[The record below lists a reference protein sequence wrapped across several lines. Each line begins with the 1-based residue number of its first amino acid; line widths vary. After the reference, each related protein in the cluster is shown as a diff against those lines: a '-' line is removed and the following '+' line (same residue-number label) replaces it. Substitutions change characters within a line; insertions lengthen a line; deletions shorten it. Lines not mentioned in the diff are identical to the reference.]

1 MVGDPRLSGL
11 PFGSIIDMV
20 AYVRS
25 SDLHGATFEALWN
38 QEQFRC
44 AGSFEADRVYTF
56 YGIQYRGVI
65 SSLHHLCV
73 LENTVTICRPTLT
86 ADSYRSVKEVCAG
99 LGGISIGLQHLGGRN
114 LAVLDINPVVCSVL
128 RANFDTVLEGD
139 ITDRQEILAHVL
151 QTTWHLQA
159 CCLVLECSPDIALSP
174 QAMQSITQL
183 AEKANFELH
192 CVALELADQWA
203 SHRCSWWAVLLPA
216 GLPPLQLCSWPVL
229 RPALTVQDV
238 IPEWPVWPKAT
249 ETALQWDS
257 KEIEIIGEPKPDLEP
272 LLLAATDP
280 APTAL
285 HSWGSAFR
293 PCPCGCRPSALSQHS
308 LCKSHFRGPGVPSG
322 VVEGIRYLH
331 PAEALWVWAHV
342 LSSTAPC
349 FGAGPLDPLAELGKF
364 KTLLLQQRQDNWLL
378 PTMCNEGQLLLQ
390 DEQGQRLE
398 RAVGPITA
406 GQLICAE
413 TALLPPGFKVQ
424 VLDNGRVLQRSAK
437 LAFQPAGPSYYLLVQ
452 KKAAALDQQSLP
464 CMPSCNATP
473 RGGCSASVALSP
485 PASCD
490 PPETQTPLSTPLDAL
505 CSVGASDFTIWYGIL
520 QWIRCPAVSIESCLI
535 PPCAAELLLQLLSE
549 DLLTSVAGPILP
561 QGPLI
566 LVPFVS
572 QGHWSLLALRAG
584 PAGVEAELWDG
595 IPSRNLHTAKL
606 IAQVLCRLD
615 GAALL
620 SLTERSHW
628 LQLDPAACG
637 AHVVAHAAAL
647 LIQAAPH
654 ELLGWALDFQR
665 AFPPHLAFLQGLG
678 GLTPEQE
685 KDLRLLLVERG
696 VPADAVASRT
706 QALKACA
713 SKPSCMFRWIL
724 AEELQSHVEQQAQK
738 KFGSFTTASD
748 SPLGQ
753 LAFNEAKNLSVD
765 PLALVT
771 TAEISADQ
779 VGAARVKSI
788 RYPAIFAPTEEAVLV
803 AGSLIQLGDD
813 DVQLATAGIAELDRI
828 DTIVCRLN
836 LFKDESTLAWDKVA
850 EAPIRVLLQQ
860 IPALRVCVDPSCSQA
875 CGCFHSAVDE
885 VVEHLFLD
893 IWARQWCRL
902 GGARVKATEADVFQ
916 AYVPVPASAVTHLLK
931 LVHTGLYFEP
941 RACDGTGPHPAW
953 SVVWLPGAS
962 LATAQHALRTTEK
975 ALALARLGT
984 KYGLRTR
991 EADEQQVFELH
1002 RPQHQFLKVRV
1013 SAHYRLHP
1021 LPHGLQRPALVQLLK
1036 QWGWNGEPL
1045 QPDRGDSIGAAWL
1058 VGASCEPPAPAL
1070 PLGTDF
1076 VLISKLRD
1084 IGASGKSAPLPV
1096 YASSRTKKALLLDDD
1111 EPSVDPW
1118 SCGPDPWTL
1127 AKPPANSTAA
1137 PSASTS
1143 TASTKLEQIKADL
1156 RQDLQQLVSDQLDAK
1171 QANDPPPGLSEHD
1184 HRFHQLEVGLSEVRH
1199 QNVKFESW
1207 FQSFGTKVS
1216 DQAQQ
1221 IQTLAGTVKEQ
1232 HQELTE
1238 VRTDVQSSIKSAV
1251 VALQTDLSAQM
1262 SAQLTGQLEQ
1272 IQSMLADKKPRLFET
1287 GRIVLARHYLEAVMF
1302 QVATLYGY
1310 PSGPTWPDAR
1320 HRTDDMLQCLTQELV
1335 LGSRGLRVITGDFN
1349 HDFGCLDQC
1358 AIWRSHG
1365 WIELQCL
1372 AESHWG
1378 MTPRPTCKHATR
1390 RDYIWLSPEVMMRHD
1405 GLCTEV
1411 KRWFQQLRRLQ
1422 SLTHA
1427 LKAAKS
1433 EPAAVD
1439 YRLALWRSICRARGF
1454 CGGFSAWWAK
1464 RPTRLVGSPTML
1476 PQTVPDSGTAT
1487 CLFEDFR
1494 CNYRRLEAW
1503 HLQRRGQILSCKYDK
1518 SLSQLYC
1525 ELREPAPEQVDTLTA
1540 SRDYAILAVSDKQ
1553 VHLSSSLD
1561 LRGSSTWAVD
1571 GQPVEICEVD
1581 DVVCTL
1587 SVPACPGQELEQTQT
1602 LSSVPDIHAEFVSL
1616 WASRWQQHATLTAPE
1631 WQRFLA
1637 FAAAFLPRQVFSLPR
1652 ISVEDRLRAVKR
1664 FRPRAARG
1672 PDGWAKADLLNMP
1685 PPRTQQLLDFL
1696 AKLEA
1701 GECSWP
1707 QQLVVGF
1714 ICLLSKQNGR
1724 ADAHGYRPICLY
1736 SIISRAWAGLRAR
1749 QVLQALKH
1757 CVPDGLHGFVPGRE
1771 ATSLWYGIQAEIE
1784 LCAQGDAPLLGLSTD
1799 IIKCFNNLPR
1809 LPLLAV
1815 AAQLGTPWQV
1825 LHPWTAFLTQTERRF
1840 LVRGQVSEP
1849 LKSTSGFPEGCPL
1862 SPLAMLLADVAY
1874 HAYMQA
1880 FVPEVRSLSYVDN
1893 LATLASTPAQL
1904 ARSYQ
1909 VTQSFMDLLKLSLD
1923 VAKTYTWATAPAD
1936 RRVLPALG
1944 LPVSDSARELG
1955 GFLAFGPRVHNAELQ
1970 LRCTALQPVWAALR
1984 RSRAPLGLKL
1994 SVLPKKCWARAL
2006 HGIAGCPLGQAH
2018 LQSLRT
2024 SATSALQIRPGG
2036 SSSLL
2041 RLSIAHGVVLWLPN
2055 AAYDGRSLHG
2065 PFTKLLQ
2072 VLSQVGWAVLVPP
2085 LVMDHEGL
2093 QHDVLKAPALLLRRR
2108 LEHAWLRFVAF
2119 AHKHRA
2125 TMHDLDGIDPSLL
2138 QADVGGLS
2146 ALDTARYAAVRSGAF
2161 LFDHVQSRFDFT
2173 KTGDC
2178 DLCDLGVALA
2188 CGPVPG
2194 VLQTA
2199 PRAEAWAMIAAAKWA
2214 ISVAK
2219 PCLIWSDCLNV
2230 VDGVQ
2235 AIQNGRAYAG

>member
-1 MVGDPRLSGL
+1 MQAP
-11 PFGSIIDMV
+11 
-20 AYVRS
+20 
-25 SDLHGATFEALWN
+25 LHV
-38 QEQFRC
+38 
-44 AGSFEADRVYTF
+44 D
-56 YGIQYRGVI
+56 
-65 SSLHHLCV
+65 
-73 LENTVTICRPTLT
+73 
-86 ADSYRSVKEVCAG
+86 
-99 LGGISIGLQHLGGRN
+99 
-114 LAVLDINPVVCSVL
+114 
-128 RANFDTVLEGD
+128 
-139 ITDRQEILAHVL
+139 
-151 QTTWHLQA
+151 
-159 CCLVLECSPDIALSP
+159 
-174 QAMQSITQL
+174 
-183 AEKANFELH
+183 
-192 CVALELADQWA
+192 
-203 SHRCSWWAVLLPA
+203 
-216 GLPPLQLCSWPVL
+216 PLQL
-229 RPALTVQDV
+229 R
-238 IPEWPVWPKAT
+238 
-249 ETALQWDS
+249 
-257 KEIEIIGEPKPDLEP
+257 
-272 LLLAATDP
+272 LAP
-280 APTAL
+280 
-285 HSWGSAFR
+285 
-293 PCPCGCRPSALSQHS
+293 
-308 LCKSHFRGPGVPSG
+308 
-322 VVEGIRYLH
+322 
-331 PAEALWVWAHV
+331 
-342 LSSTAPC
+342 
-349 FGAGPLDPLAELGKF
+349 
-364 KTLLLQQRQDNWLL
+364 
-378 PTMCNEGQLLLQ
+378 
-390 DEQGQRLE
+390 
-398 RAVGPITA
+398 
-406 GQLICAE
+406 
-413 TALLPPGFKVQ
+413 
-424 VLDNGRVLQRSAK
+424 
-437 LAFQPAGPSYYLLVQ
+437 
-452 KKAAALDQQSLP
+452 
-464 CMPSCNATP
+464 
-473 RGGCSASVALSP
+473 
-485 PASCD
+485 
-490 PPETQTPLSTPLDAL
+490 
-505 CSVGASDFTIWYGIL
+505 
-520 QWIRCPAVSIESCLI
+520 
-535 PPCAAELLLQLLSE
+535 
-549 DLLTSVAGPILP
+549 
-561 QGPLI
+561 
-566 LVPFVS
+566 
-572 QGHWSLLALRAG
+572 
-584 PAGVEAELWDG
+584 
-595 IPSRNLHTAKL
+595 
-606 IAQVLCRLD
+606 
-615 GAALL
+615 
-620 SLTERSHW
+620 
-628 LQLDPAACG
+628 
-637 AHVVAHAAAL
+637 
-647 LIQAAPH
+647 
-654 ELLGWALDFQR
+654 
-665 AFPPHLAFLQGLG
+665 
-678 GLTPEQE
+678 
-685 KDLRLLLVERG
+685 
-696 VPADAVASRT
+696 
-706 QALKACA
+706 
-713 SKPSCMFRWIL
+713 
-724 AEELQSHVEQQAQK
+724 
-738 KFGSFTTASD
+738 GSFTTASD

-753 LAFNEAKNLSVD
+753 LAFNEVCAQATGICFCTTAQAAPFVAQAKNLSVD

-779 VGAARVKSI
+779 VGTARVKSI

-916 AYVPVPASAVTHLLK
+916 AYVRVPASAVTHLLK

-1036 QWGWNGEPL
+1036 QWGWNGKPL

-1096 YASSRTKKALLLDDD
+1096 YASLRTKKALLLDDD
-1111 EPSVDPW
+1111 ESSVDPW

-1137 PSASTS
+1137 PSASAS

-1171 QANDPPPGLSEHD
+1171 QANDPPPGLSDHD
-1184 HRFHQLEVGLSEVRH
+1184 HRLHQLEVGLSEVRH

-1232 HQELTE
+1232 HQELTK

-1262 SAQLTGQLEQ
+1262 LLWSPAAFRYGEAAHPGPPPSFFLSTSNPSGLRNKESFFADWGVGIHCFAETQLSAATLPASKAHFRRHAKDMGRLARFVPGAPAPLRTNSLWAGAWTGVLQVSDFPCRPHQ
-1272 IQSMLADKKPRLFET
+1272 ISYPSGLFES

-1335 LGSRGLRVITGDFN
+1335 LGSRGPRVITGDFN

-1390 RDYIWLSPEVMMRHD
+1390 RDYIWLSPEAAACCVHASVLDVFQEHSTLIAGFSLSGHAVSEITWPLPSEIPWSEVSVEEWHLAGVHEPTPASDPTVWYSKFSHATERSLKGFVPGLPNNHIPSCCFGRGRRLTPQVQQHSDPIPKPSRPGEVMMRHD

-1439 YRLALWRSICRARGF
+1439 YRLALWRSICRAKGF

-1525 ELREPAPEQVDTLTA
+1525 ELREPAPEQVDTLTV

-1602 LSSVPDIHAEFVSL
+1602 LSSVPDIHSEFVSL
-1616 WASRWQQHATLTAPE
+1616 WASRWQQHATLTAPD

-1652 ISVEDRLRAVKR
+1652 ISVEDWLRAVKR

-1696 AKLEA
+1696 AQLEA

-1736 SIISRAWAGLRAR
+1736 SIIYRAWAGLRAR

-1955 GFLAFGPRVHNAELQ
+1955 GYLAFGPRVHNAELQ

-2041 RLSIAHGVVLWLPN
+2041 RLSIVPDMCADPGFYQLWACIRDLRRMACKVSGLLGSWRSFM

-2178 DLCDLGVALA
+2178 DLCDVPDTAQHRVCVCPKFVNARRPHEWVCARWSSLPSCVTHHLLPPDNPHLPLLRKLLHGLPDLSGSFMCSGTSLGWQHLFTDGSCYDAWGNDFSLAAWGIIHAQLGVALA

-2235 AIQNGRAYAG
+2235 AIQNGQCFEAHADADLWDILAALLAQLDPAQFQVRHTPSHLDKGLTTSPFEDWLACHNGHADTLANFANSNRPQYFVQVYQAALRYHSDMLQTLRALRGIYFAIADATASRGGRTREGVESADLEERARPLAVPRRAELESLIPVGWAQLVAAAGCDLPSDFIQTLCRFVFVQDSIAETAFTVTWLELVFMLATVEDFVYPVSGPQGGWLSPASVAFLPPPPTVAGRLTFVRRALRHAFKCLRLQCLFISGVDRTELGVTFPLDGIVIGADEHLLLRARASLGHFAQGRRVNSRAALARPL